1 MEDETEVK
9 IAAGVLAIYGLII
22 LASLGLLVNKAGLIQ
37 PLKVVGTVLIG
48 IAFLAGG
55 LGSFRMKKWGL
66 YITGVSIVGTIVLAV
81 TTSLIPGG
89 VLPVLLM
96 LVILWDT
103 YKHKDIME

>member
-1 MEDETEVK
+1 MKDRTEVK
-9 IAAGVLAIYGLII
+9 IAAGVLAIYGLSI
-22 LASLGLLVNKAGLIQ
+22 LGHLGLLVNKAGLMQ
-37 PLKVVGTVLIG
+37 TLQVAGTALIG

-55 LGSFRMKKWGL
+55 VGSFRMKKWGL
-66 YITGVSIVGTIVLAV
+66 YITGASIVGTIVLAV

-96 LVILWDT
+96 LAILWDT